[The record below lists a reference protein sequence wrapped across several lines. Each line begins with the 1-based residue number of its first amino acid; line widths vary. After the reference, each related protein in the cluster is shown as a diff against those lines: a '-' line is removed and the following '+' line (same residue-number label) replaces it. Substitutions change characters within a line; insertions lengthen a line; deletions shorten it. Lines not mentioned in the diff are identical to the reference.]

1 MSRRVVGI
9 GLVAGVLLGL
19 AAEVQG
25 QAANAAKGSEGSRW
39 IVDIV
44 HSQIDFRVSHLV
56 GRVRGTF
63 TDWYAVI
70 RTSGGDWTTGSVTVR
85 VQTASLNTGN
95 NYRDADLRSAE
106 FFGVDSFPVL
116 SFEGG
121 GIKTGPDSAIT
132 ISGVVTIKG
141 HSKPVT
147 LSGQYRGIARD
158 TEGHERIGFEAT
170 TALDRMDFG
179 IGGNTIV
186 DGTSLIGKQVDLT
199 IALEAVRVN

>member
-1 MSRRVVGI
+1 MVRI
-9 GLVAGVLLGL
+9 GLVAGSLLGL
-19 AAEVQG
+19 GTGAQG
-25 QAANAAKGSEGSRW
+25 QAAAAVGGQGSRW
-39 IVDIV
+39 VVDIV

-70 RTSGGDWTTGSVTVR
+70 RTSGPDWTTGSVSVR
-85 VQTASLNTGN
+85 VQTSSLNTGN
-95 NYRDADLRSAE
+95 SYRDADLRSNE
-106 FFGVDSFPVL
+106 FFAVDSFPVL

-121 GIKTGPDSAIT
+121 GIQTGPDSSIT

-158 TEGHERIGFEAT
+158 AEGHERIGFEAT
-170 TALDRMDFG
+170 TSLDRMDFG
-179 IGGNTIV
+179 IGGNTLV
-186 DGTSLIGKQVDLT
+186 NGTHLIGKQVDLT
-199 IALEAVRVN
+199 IALEAVQVD